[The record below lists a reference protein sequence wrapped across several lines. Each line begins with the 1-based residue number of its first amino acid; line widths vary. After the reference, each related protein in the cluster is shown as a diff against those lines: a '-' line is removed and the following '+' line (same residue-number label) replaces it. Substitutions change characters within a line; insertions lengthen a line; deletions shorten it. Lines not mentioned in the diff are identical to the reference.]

1 MADPFFIDEELDWW
15 GDAET
20 APAVAVPRRRRP
32 PPRTLAGDLRRLR
45 AGFER
50 RSPVPPAA
58 AALLGLA
65 LLAALAVVLRL
76 SLGGEEATPVAPVAA
91 RPAQV
96 TPTPAAPAAPTALLE
111 EGAHGA
117 AVEDLQVALTAL
129 GFHSGADGGY
139 GATTT
144 AAVAAFQG
152 SNGLLADGVAGPA
165 TATALQ
171 GEFAER
177 AAEDA
182 ESAEAGIAAALAAGK
197 LDPAAAETARTAV
210 AATVE
215 AIAEQAPGRSAVL
228 ALALHDVAAVA
239 DGYTAKRAALFQE
252 LQANVEALRT
262 KAPEIEPT
270 VRRRRRRRRLPLLPR
285 PRLPVPPARQLRQA
299 QQPRPAR
306 PGRRG
311 RTAGRGARRAGRQK
325 RERAPLAVPLP
336 LRRPRRVDV
345 GLRAGDGRPVARGAG
360 KLLGDS
366 RLLDAAAAAFRA
378 IPRDLTLPVGDG
390 SWIQE
395 YSFSDMAVLN
405 AHLQSIVSLGDYVEL
420 SGNED
425 AGAFVAGLVA
435 TATALLPSFD
445 TGCWSLYSL
454 DGKPATDSYHAYHV
468 RLLER
473 LGRRTGEA
481 AFRDTG
487 ARWRGYQSAG
497 GC

>member
-20 APAVAVPRRRRP
+20 AAAVAVPRRRRP

-50 RSPVPPAA
+50 RSPVPSAA

-239 DGYTAKRAALFQE
+239 DGYTARRAALFQE

-262 KAPEIEPT
+262 KAPEIELTSVADGAGVVYRYFPDHGYQFHPLGSFGKLNNL
-270 VRRRRRRRRLPLLPR
+270 VR
-285 PRLPVPPARQLRQA
+285 Q
-299 QQPRPAR
+299 
-306 PGRRG
+306 GRG
-311 RTAGRGARRAGRQK
+311 DEAGR
-325 RERAPLAVPLP
+325 LAEAL
-336 LRRPRRVDV
+336 
-345 GLRAGDGRPVARGAG
+345 VARAVRSGNALLWQYRFPFGGPDVWTSGFAQATAAQSLAGAG

-481 AFRDTG
+481 VFRDTG